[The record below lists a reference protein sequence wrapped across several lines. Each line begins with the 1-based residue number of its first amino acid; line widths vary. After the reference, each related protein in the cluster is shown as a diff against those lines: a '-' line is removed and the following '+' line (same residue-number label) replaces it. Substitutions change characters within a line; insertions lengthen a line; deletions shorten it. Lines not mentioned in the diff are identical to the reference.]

1 MILKSIELC
10 ERNTGISNELKIKN
24 FKGLGFFICR
34 LHVFI
39 YILVIF
45 QVGIR

>member
-24 FKGLGFFICR
+24 FEGLGFFICR